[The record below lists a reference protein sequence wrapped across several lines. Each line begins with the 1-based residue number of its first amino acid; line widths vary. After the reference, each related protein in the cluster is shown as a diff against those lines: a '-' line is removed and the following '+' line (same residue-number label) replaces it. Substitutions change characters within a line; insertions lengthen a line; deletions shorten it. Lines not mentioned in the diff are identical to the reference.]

1 LNLWQN
7 EIKQKEIQ
15 KRKEREEKIARERE
29 EL

>member
-1 LNLWQN
+1 LWQN